1 MKICELTIISFLSYA
16 LYLFQELGKGAF
28 DIYAKL
34 MFGIGV
40 TFVIFGCCIKKTKM
54 TQYFGCKHKWA
65 YLSDENW
72 EKYNLWGGNNLILAG
87 AIVLIGTILQNKY
100 FLVGG
105 IVTLLLGMF
114 FMIKYAENLLKQ
126 IQNEEVNAKKE
137 Q

>member
-1 MKICELTIISFLSYA
+1 
-16 LYLFQELGKGAF
+16 
-28 DIYAKL
+28 
-34 MFGIGV
+34 
-40 TFVIFGCCIKKTKM
+40 M

>member
-1 MKICELTIISFLSYA
+1 
-16 LYLFQELGKGAF
+16 
-28 DIYAKL
+28 

-72 EKYNLWGGNNLILAG
+72 EKYNLWGRNNLILAG